1 MIEKY
6 FYQSDLKNNFEK
18 EVNHNKNLSE
28 KEKNSLFQILY
39 EVTKEYELA
48 KILIKQSV
56 AYSGEEYE
64 YFNSGDYLK
73 FHRRDDFARYVFRYS
88 YFFKRIT
95 SDLPINTE
103 YGKAIY
109 KLMELATE
117 ALVDYAKSGVFMDI
131 TMTGLT
137 KQKVF

>member
-18 EVNHNKNLSE
+18 EVNHNKNFSE
-28 KEKNSLFQILY
+28 QEKNSLFQILY
-39 EVTKEYELA
+39 EVIKEYELA

-56 AYSGEEYE
+56 TYSGEKYK
-64 YFNSGDYLK
+64 YFNSGEHLSFQK
-73 FHRRDDFARYVFRYS
+73 RDDFARYVFRYS
-88 YFFKRIT
+88 CFFKRMT
-95 SDLPINTE
+95 TELPVNTE

-109 KLMELATE
+109 KLLDSATE

-131 TMTGLT
+131 TKTGLV